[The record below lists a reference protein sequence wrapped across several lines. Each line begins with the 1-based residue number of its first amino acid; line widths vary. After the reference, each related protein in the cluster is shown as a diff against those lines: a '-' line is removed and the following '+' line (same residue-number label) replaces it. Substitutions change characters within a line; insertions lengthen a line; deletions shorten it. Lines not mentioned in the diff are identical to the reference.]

1 MTNPTPDPVAAAS
14 WFPWAK
20 DVMLPMFVGLGTAV
34 VTGLGVWFRVKHDQ
48 KIEDTQLREQVDNER
63 KNRIEAD
70 TAATDSMTRRF
81 QALMDGYEGRI
92 KDLTQEVQSL
102 RDEVKTLRS
111 QMDAQAKI
119 CAKCAVREM
128 A

>member
-1 MTNPTPDPVAAAS
+1 
-14 WFPWAK
+14 
-20 DVMLPMFVGLGTAV
+20 MFVGLGTAV

-92 KDLTQEVQSL
+92 KDLTEEVQSL